1 MLWRAWHRTIGQF
14 PNAARTVAGVSIAAV
29 VAGFANAILVVAIV
43 LVAVELGGANTASL
57 SLPLIDDTIDRRA
70 IIGVAAWAALVMTA
84 AHAATELLTVRFT
97 RNSLLGVQR
106 RLIAAYLEADPE
118 HRRGMPNTALS
129 DGLTGLAG
137 EMTSV
142 ANGYCL
148 LLGGAL
154 GMIPILAVAAAV
166 DPAAT
171 LVVVAVGFVIAAI
184 TSPLSRTI
192 RVRSKRRVRRREE
205 LVENA
210 NHWTRLR
217 DQIRMFGAER
227 AVADLLGADATAAAD
242 ATASARRSQRL
253 LVVGRNDIILTLVV
267 IALAVLDAVDPAS
280 IAAAGTVVLLLLR
293 ALQSAQS
300 VQRSAQD
307 LQAVLPAVERVF
319 ARIDELEAARRS
331 QGTTSISD
339 LDHVAVRDVSY
350 RHSSGDRDMVL
361 RNVSLRIRRGE
372 IVALVGPSGSGK
384 STLVQI
390 LLRLAR
396 PTTGSV
402 QLDGVTADDVVD
414 ADWSRLVSGILQ
426 EPELLDGTVAENIAF
441 LRTGLSRDEIV
452 GAARRAH
459 IHDEILDL
467 PAGYD
472 THLGVGSGLSGGQ
485 RQRIGIARALIGEPR
500 LLVLD
505 EPTSALDPHSE
516 QLVRQTLDEL
526 RERTAVVVV
535 AHRPSLLEI
544 ADRVV
549 TLEKGRIT
557 ATLDQV
563 RRA

>member
-1 MLWRAWHRTIGQF
+1 
-14 PNAARTVAGVSIAAV
+14 
-29 VAGFANAILVVAIV
+29 
-43 LVAVELGGANTASL
+43 
-57 SLPLIDDTIDRRA
+57 
-70 IIGVAAWAALVMTA
+70 
-84 AHAATELLTVRFT
+84 
-97 RNSLLGVQR
+97 
-106 RLIAAYLEADPE
+106 
-118 HRRGMPNTALS
+118 
-129 DGLTGLAG
+129 
-137 EMTSV
+137 
-142 ANGYCL
+142 
-148 LLGGAL
+148 
-154 GMIPILAVAAAV
+154 
-166 DPAAT
+166 
-171 LVVVAVGFVIAAI
+171 
-184 TSPLSRTI
+184 
-192 RVRSKRRVRRREE
+192 
-205 LVENA
+205 
-210 NHWTRLR
+210 
-217 DQIRMFGAER
+217 
-227 AVADLLGADATAAAD
+227 
-242 ATASARRSQRL
+242 
-253 LVVGRNDIILTLVV
+253 
-267 IALAVLDAVDPAS
+267 
-280 IAAAGTVVLLLLR
+280 
-293 ALQSAQS
+293 
-300 VQRSAQD
+300 
-307 LQAVLPAVERVF
+307 
-319 ARIDELEAARRS
+319 
-331 QGTTSISD
+331 
-339 LDHVAVRDVSY
+339 
-350 RHSSGDRDMVL
+350 MVL

-414 ADWSRLVSGILQ
+414 ADWSRLVSGIPQ

-452 GAARRAH
+452 DAARRAH

-549 TLEKGRIT
+549 TLERGRIT
-557 ATLDQV
+557 ATRDQV